1 MPTTINDY
9 IKKCQFVASEM
20 LNEQERIVLANE
32 NRIISLN
39 VDTFQDGIGSDDR
52 SLFNTNKRYSGRYTI
67 FTQLYAQESKPRPIG
82 SKTAGDLYNF
92 AWHGDFLSNMQIDL
106 QPNLTKFDIFSTG
119 TGSGDKALF
128 FSGYKNLF
136 GLNKNNSDIVNY
148 EIVYPELMAY
158 IKKYL

>member
-9 IKKCQFVASEM
+9 IKKCELVARQI
-20 LNEQERIVLANE
+20 LDEQEKIVLANE

-39 VDTFQDGIGSDDR
+39 VDAFQDGLGSDGNVLKN
-52 SLFNTNKRYSGRYTI
+52 SNPHYSGRYTLA
-67 FTQLYAQESKPRPIG
+67 TQLIAQEKKPLMPKR
-82 SKTAGDLYNF
+82 AGELYNF
-92 AWHGDFLSNMQIDL
+92 VWDGTFISNTQIDL

-136 GLNKNNSDIVNY
+136 GLNKDNAYIVNY
-148 EIVYPELMAY
+148 DIVYPELMKF

>member
-9 IKKCQFVASEM
+9 IKKCELVNRQI
-20 LNEQERIVLANE
+20 LDEQEKIVLANE

-39 VDTFQDGIGSDDR
+39 VDAFQDGIGSDDR
-52 SLFNTNKRYSGRYTI
+52 ILQNSNPIFKGVYSLS
-67 FTQLYAQESKPRPIG
+67 TQLLDSK
-82 SKTAGDLYNF
+82 KVAGTPYNF
-92 AWHGDFLSNMQIDL
+92 FETGEFLSNLKIDL

-128 FSGYKNLF
+128 FKGYNNLF
-136 GLNKNNSDIVNY
+136 GLNKDNAYIVNY
-148 EIVYPELMAY
+148 EIIYPPLMAF

>member
-1 MPTTINDY
+1 MPTTISDY

-39 VDTFQDGIGSDDR
+39 VYTFQDGLGSDDNILQNSNPIFNGVY
-52 SLFNTNKRYSGRYTI
+52 SLS
-67 FTQLYAQESKPRPIG
+67 TQLLDPK
-82 SKTAGDLYNF
+82 KVAGTPYNF
-92 AWHGDFLSNMQIDL
+92 FETGAFLSNMQIDL
-106 QPNLTKFDIFSTG
+106 HPNLVKFDIFSTG
-119 TGSGDKALF
+119 TGSGEKALF

-148 EIVYPELMAY
+148 EIVYPELMQF